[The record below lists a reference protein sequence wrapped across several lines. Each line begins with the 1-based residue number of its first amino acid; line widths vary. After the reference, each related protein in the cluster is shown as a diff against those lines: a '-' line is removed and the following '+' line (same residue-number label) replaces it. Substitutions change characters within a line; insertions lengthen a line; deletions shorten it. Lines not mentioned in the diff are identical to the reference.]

1 MQGGIWVSAAHTVLF
16 CAARV
21 IPFATPL
28 SHLQHPSA
36 LALNT
41 PRLFSS
47 SPSHVVTF
55 LSCLPGLP
63 AGQEGGISVD
73 LGSLCGDVLLLWCP
87 GWWRARNSFIL
98 CLPISI
104 SCGNVLFFVPLLNF
118 SWNERYLRVL
128 EEGQD
133 SWLPQSPNTSCP
145 GNEDNG
151 VCAAAFPKLS
161 WQFR

>member
-1 MQGGIWVSAAHTVLF
+1 MGLCCTHSVLF

-28 SHLQHPSA
+28 SHLQHRSA

-41 PRLFSS
+41 PQLFSS

-55 LSCLPGLP
+55 LGCQLGRREGFPWIWAPHLGMCFCCDALADGEQGIPPYCAFLFLYPVGMSC
-63 AGQEGGISVD
+63 
-73 LGSLCGDVLLLWCP
+73 SLC
-87 GWWRARNSFIL
+87 L
-98 CLPISI
+98 CLTLVEMRAAP
-104 SCGNVLFFVPLLNF
+104 
-118 SWNERYLRVL
+118 RVL
-128 EEGQD
+128 EERQD
-133 SWLPQSPNTSCP
+133 SWVPQSPNTNCP
-145 GNEDNG
+145 GNEGNG